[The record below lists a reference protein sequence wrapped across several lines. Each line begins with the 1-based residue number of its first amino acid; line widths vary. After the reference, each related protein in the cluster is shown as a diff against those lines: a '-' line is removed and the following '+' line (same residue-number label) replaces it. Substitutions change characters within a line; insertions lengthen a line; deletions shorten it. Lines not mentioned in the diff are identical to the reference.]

1 MKKMAAGVICLM
13 VAVIISGC
21 SGGGGKGTQYEKYS
35 SMAHKFSVEVPKGA
49 ENFEVETRDAVT
61 SGGNTVTTGLYS
73 SSMKNIMFMV
83 AATPVNIESD
93 NVKESLEKGRDA
105 VAENG
110 EVISKGESTLAGQPA
125 LTMVY
130 KTQSQ
135 GMDVYYSGVFAYVE
149 GTQFQVIFG
158 STDQKKLDGAE
169 AKRFFESF
177 KYDPNAQA
185 PKAAAAAPD
194 GSKKAP
200 GKGLTLASLCDKL
213 SLETKNTV
221 GAAYT
226 SEMENQT
233 RTSCLTAADA
243 YKSSPKAD
251 AAISVFVGHIM
262 NACEGK
268 SGQDWISCYS
278 NEAAAAGQAA
288 ANEMM
293 K

>member
-1 MKKMAAGVICLM
+1 MKRIFSVVVCFAVAALV
-13 VAVIISGC
+13 SGC
-21 SGGGGKGTQYEKYS
+21 SGGAGKGTQYEKYS
-35 SMAHKFSVEVPKGA
+35 SIAHKFSVEVPKGA

-61 SGGNTVTTGLYS
+61 SGGNSVTTTLYS
-73 SSMKNIMFMV
+73 SSLKDIMFMV
-83 AATPVNIESD
+83 AATPVNIVSD

-105 VAENG
+105 VANNG

-125 LTMVY
+125 LTLVY

-149 GTQFQVIFG
+149 GTQFQVLFG
-158 STDQKKLDGAE
+158 STDQKKLEGAD

-177 KYDPNAQA
+177 KYDPE
-185 PKAAAAAPD
+185 AAAQKEVPAAAE
-194 GSKKAP
+194 GKKTSA
-200 GKGLTLASLCDKL
+200 GKGQTLESLCNKL
-213 SLETKNTV
+213 TLETKNTV

-226 SEMENQT
+226 SELENQT
-233 RTSCLTAADA
+233 RTSCLAAADA

-251 AAISVFVGHIM
+251 AAISVFVGYIM
-262 NACEGK
+262 DACDGK
-268 SGQDWISCYS
+268 SGQDWIACYS
-278 NEAAAAGQAA
+278 SQAAAAGQAA